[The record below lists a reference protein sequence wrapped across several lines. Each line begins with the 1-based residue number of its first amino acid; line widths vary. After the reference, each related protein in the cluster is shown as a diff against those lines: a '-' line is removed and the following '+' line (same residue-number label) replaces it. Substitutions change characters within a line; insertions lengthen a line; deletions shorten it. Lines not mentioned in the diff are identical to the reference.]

1 MSDCVEGDVTDSQT
15 TALLQRDHNTD
26 DVVLTSLKSAAIPSE
41 QTHPVTST
49 EGQTVLAPY
58 QILAAVQVHAVT
70 VEESPA

>member
-26 DVVLTSLKSAAIPSE
+26 DVAGVPSE
-41 QTHPVTST
+41 LTNPVTST
-49 EGQTVLAPY
+49 EGPTVLAPY

>member
-26 DVVLTSLKSAAIPSE
+26 DVKSAGVPSE
-41 QTHPVTST
+41 LTNPVTST
-49 EGQTVLAPY
+49 EGPTVLAPY